1 MAQRDEG
8 ARARVTRS
16 VLPVVVSGYQV
27 SVIKRSFLSDRLNS
41 CFRSLFPVI
50 RMGSDDGSLFG
61 LGRGSLT
68 AIGAIMVVIGLVL
81 FLVAATSV
89 MTPTSNQFDFAARE
103 AQMNS
108 SFVTA
113 IIGMVLLALGFGALR
128 LGMIRP
134 VTTYV
139 ASEASPAIERVS
151 EAAGEGLRIGFG
163 GNPLRSESVV
173 KVKCRNCGYLE
184 NEDAIYCGKCGKPL

>member
-1 MAQRDEG
+1 
-8 ARARVTRS
+8 
-16 VLPVVVSGYQV
+16 
-27 SVIKRSFLSDRLNS
+27 
-41 CFRSLFPVI
+41 
-50 RMGSDDGSLFG
+50 MGSDGGSLFG

-68 AIGAIMVVIGLVL
+68 AIGVILMVVGIIF
-81 FLVAATSV
+81 FLASIASV
-89 MTPTSNQFDFAARE
+89 MTPTSNQFDFAARQ

-108 SFVTA
+108 SFATA
-113 IIGMVLLALGFGALR
+113 LVGMVLLAVGFGALK

-139 ASEASPAIERVS
+139 ASEASPAIERLS
-151 EAAGEGLRIGFG
+151 EAAGQGLERGFG
-163 GNPLRSESVV
+163 AIPLGRESIV

>member
-1 MAQRDEG
+1 MSR
-8 ARARVTRS
+8 
-16 VLPVVVSGYQV
+16 
-27 SVIKRSFLSDRLNS
+27 
-41 CFRSLFPVI
+41 
-50 RMGSDDGSLFG
+50 DDGSLFG

-68 AIGAIMVVIGLVL
+68 AIGATLMAIGIIL
-81 FLVAATSV
+81 FLVAATSM
-89 MTPTSNQFDFAARE
+89 MTPASNPFDFAASQAR
-103 AQMNS
+103 MNS
-108 SFVTA
+108 TFITA
-113 IIGMVLLALGFGALR
+113 LIGMILLALGFGALR

-151 EAAGEGLRIGFG
+151 EDAAEGLKKGFG
-163 GNPLRSESVV
+163 VSPVRDESVV

>member
-1 MAQRDEG
+1 
-8 ARARVTRS
+8 
-16 VLPVVVSGYQV
+16 L
-27 SVIKRSFLSDRLNS
+27 
-41 CFRSLFPVI
+41 
-50 RMGSDDGSLFG
+50 GSDDGSLFG

-68 AIGAIMVVIGLVL
+68 AIGAILMVIGIIF
-81 FLVAATSV
+81 FLAAVTSL
-89 MTPTSNQFDFAARE
+89 MTPTSNQFDFAARQ

-134 VTTYV
+134 VSTYV

-151 EAAGEGLRIGFG
+151 EAAGEGFKIGSG
-163 GNPLRSESVV
+163 ADPLSNESIV

>member
-1 MAQRDEG
+1 MSR
-8 ARARVTRS
+8 
-16 VLPVVVSGYQV
+16 
-27 SVIKRSFLSDRLNS
+27 
-41 CFRSLFPVI
+41 
-50 RMGSDDGSLFG
+50 DDGSLFG

-68 AIGAIMVVIGLVL
+68 AIGATLMAIGIIL
-81 FLVAATSV
+81 FLVAATSM
-89 MTPTSNQFDFAARE
+89 MTPASNPFDFAASQAR
-103 AQMNS
+103 MNS
-108 SFVTA
+108 TFITA
-113 IIGMVLLALGFGALR
+113 LIGMILLALGFGALR

-151 EAAGEGLRIGFG
+151 EAAAEGLKKGFG
-163 GNPLRSESVV
+163 VSPVRGESVV

>member
-1 MAQRDEG
+1 MGRDD
-8 ARARVTRS
+8 T
-16 VLPVVVSGYQV
+16 
-27 SVIKRSFLSDRLNS
+27 
-41 CFRSLFPVI
+41 
-50 RMGSDDGSLFG
+50 SLFG
-61 LGRGSLT
+61 LNRGSLT
-68 AIGAIMVVIGLVL
+68 AIGAILIIISIIL
-81 FLVAATSV
+81 FLVAVTSL
-89 MTPTSNQFDFAARE
+89 MAPTSNPFDFAARQ

-113 IIGMVLLALGFGALR
+113 LIGMVLLAVGFGALR

-151 EAAGEGLRIGFG
+151 EAAAEGLRKEFG
-163 GNPLRSESVV
+163 TSPLRGESVV

-184 NEDAIYCGKCGKPL
+184 NEDAIYCGKCGSAYDSQSPL